1 MLANVSKTVNAEDK
15 NFSKKAVIAKKN
27 RHKDKFPCKIGMK
40 FFVITFMIM
49 CHSIDYLKYI
59 MNSGKSQENGGNYY
73 NASYVNV
80 SIYA

>member
-1 MLANVSKTVNAEDK
+1 MNE
-15 NFSKKAVIAKKN
+15 I
-27 RHKDKFPCKIGMK
+27 
-40 FFVITFMIM
+40 FVITFIIM

-80 SIYA
+80 SMHDIRDIRMY